1 MVAINEGTPTFT
13 TNIPFK
19 NPARKPVSKETT
31 RARIGFP
38 VEADKLV
45 NIHAENPN
53 MEGKERSI
61 SLQII
66 TGVKAK
72 AMIAI
77 KGMMDIKE

>member
-1 MVAINEGTPTFT
+1 

-19 NPARKPVSKETT
+19 NPANRPVIKEII
-31 RARIGFP
+31 RARVGFP

-66 TGVKAK
+66 TGVKAT
-72 AMIAI
+72 ARIAI